1 MAPPSSPAA
10 PEPPRI
16 LYIHVMKTGGTTLMQ
31 HLRENIP
38 PDELY
43 PHPDEDMGFDT
54 TRPVTV
60 RHLRLDYLRKLP
72 EERQRRLRV
81 YAGHFPYVAAE
92 VLGGPLI
99 TLTIL
104 RNPIDRTISL
114 LQQWSRN
121 RPEAGL
127 SLEQV
132 YDLPE
137 VFERLLHNHQTK
149 IFSMTAEDD
158 PTGYMQRIEVDAGR
172 LELAKQNLAQVD
184 IVGLTERYEDFL
196 DLVVDRFGWEINRGV
211 RVNVAPPESELPAGD
226 DLRRRIAEDNAIDVE
241 LYEHALEIVAARE
254 REQPPRR

>member
-10 PEPPRI
+10 QEPPRI

-54 TRPVTV
+54 VRSVTL

-72 EERQRRLRV
+72 EERRRRLRV
-81 YAGHFPYVAAE
+81 YAGHLPYVAAE
-92 VLGGPLI
+92 ILDGPLI

-104 RNPIDRTISL
+104 RDPVDRTISM

-121 RPEAGL
+121 RPEANL

-132 YDLPE
+132 YALPE

-149 IFSMTAEDD
+149 IFSMTTDDD
-158 PTGYMQRIEVDAGR
+158 PTGYMQMIEVDAGR
-172 LELAKQNLAQVD
+172 LALAKQNLAKVD
-184 IVGLTERYEDFL
+184 IVGLTERYDDFL

-211 RVNVAPPESELPAGD
+211 RANVAPPESELPASD
-226 DLRRRIAEDNAIDVE
+226 ELRRRIAEDNAIDME
-241 LYEHALEIVAARE
+241 LYEHAVQIVAERE
-254 REQPPRR
+254 RQQPLRR